1 MDNRKLFDFASGFPA
16 LQAENHIAGAFK
28 KSGVLFPAH
37 AAFAVL
43 QADKLLFH
51 FPATAGA
58 GFVAGS
64 HKFIPTILLL
74 VRIIAFL
81 LPVFQLFQRHF
92 YKKINFFKI
101 YQYFAPSNLRLV
113 KGFFSYI
120 QIRIFPFFLLRTL
133 PEKTLRNWN
142 AGAGTGPGE
151 KTGKTLKC
159 IQILNSSRCR
169 AGKPSKVSPY

>member
-1 MDNRKLFDFASGFPA
+1 MDNRKLFDFVSDFLA

-92 YKKINFFKI
+92 YKKINFLQNLSIFCPFKPAI
-101 YQYFAPSNLRLV
+101 SEGVLFLHPNQN
-113 KGFFSYI
+113 FS
-120 QIRIFPFFLLRTL
+120 L
-133 PEKTLRNWN
+133 
-142 AGAGTGPGE
+142 
-151 KTGKTLKC
+151 
-159 IQILNSSRCR
+159 
-169 AGKPSKVSPY
+169 SPYLDNFIACPD

>member
-1 MDNRKLFDFASGFPA
+1 MDNRKLFDFVSDFLA

-120 QIRIFPFFLLRTL
+120 QIRIFPFHRTL
-133 PEKTLRNWN
+133 T
-142 AGAGTGPGE
+142 T
-151 KTGKTLKC
+151 
-159 IQILNSSRCR
+159 SSPARIDTR
-169 AGKPSKVSPY
+169 Y